1 MNSDIKSPRL
11 AAAGKERIDWAA
23 RDMPVLAKIRA
34 RFAKEKPLAGVRLA
48 ACLHVTTETANL
60 MIALKDGG
68 AEVVLCPS
76 NPLSTQDDVAAAL
89 VRFWKI
95 PVLAIH
101 GEDRK
106 TYYRHLVAALATKPQ
121 ITLDDGADLVTM
133 MHTTK
138 KALAKHVWA
147 SMEETKTG
155 VIRLKA
161 LEASKKLKIPVIAVN
176 DAQTKYLFDNRYG
189 TGQSTIDGIIRAT
202 DMLLAGKTFVVAG
215 YGWCGRGVAMRAR
228 GLGAH
233 VIVTEVD
240 AIRALEAVMDG
251 FPVLPMAQAL
261 KKAQIV
267 VTITGNRDVIRKEH
281 IAAMPDG
288 LVLANSGHFNVE
300 IDLDALRKA
309 AKSISRVRENV
320 EEYVLRDGRRI
331 MVLGEGRL
339 VNLACAHG
347 HPASVMD
354 MSFATQALC
363 AEYVAKNKGKL
374 SIKVHDVP
382 ADLEQWIATTK
393 LASLGFAMD
402 QLTVRQKKYLSSWQ
416 EGT

>member
-1 MNSDIKSPRL
+1 MTSDIKSPRL
-11 AAAGKERIDWAA
+11 ATAGKERIDWAA
-23 RDMPVLAKIRA
+23 RDMPVLEKIRA

-95 PVLAIH
+95 PVFAIH

-240 AIRALEAVMDG
+240 AVRALEAVMDG
-251 FPVLPMAQAL
+251 FVVLPMAQAL
-261 KKAQIV
+261 KKAQIA

-309 AKSISRVRENV
+309 AKSVTRVRENV

-354 MSFATQALC
+354 MSFATQALS

-374 SIKVHDVP
+374 AVKVHDVP
-382 ADLEQWIATTK
+382 AELEQWIATTK

-402 QLTVRQKKYLSSWQ
+402 QLTLRQKKYLTSWQ

>member
-1 MNSDIKSPRL
+1 MDFDIKSPRL
-11 AAAGKERIDWAA
+11 AAEGKERIDWAM
-23 RDMPVLAKIRA
+23 RDMPVLQKIRE
-34 RFAKEKPLAGVRLA
+34 RFEKEKPLQGVRLA
-48 ACLHVTTETANL
+48 ACLHVTSETANL
-60 MIALKDGG
+60 MIVLQAAG
-68 AEVVLCPS
+68 ADVVLCPS
-76 NPLSTQDDVAAAL
+76 NPLSTQDDVAAGL
-89 VRFWKI
+89 VKFWKM
-95 PVLAIH
+95 PVFAMH

-133 MHTTK
+133 LHTTK
-138 KALAKHVWA
+138 KGLTKHVWA

-189 TGQSTIDGIIRAT
+189 TGQSTVDGIIRAT
-202 DMLLAGKTFVVAG
+202 DALLAGKTFVVAG

-228 GLGAH
+228 GMGAH

-240 AIRALEAVMDG
+240 AVRALEAVMDG
-251 FPVLPMAQAL
+251 FPVLPIAEAL
-261 KKAQIV
+261 KKAQIA

-281 IAAMPDG
+281 IAHMPDG

-300 IDLDALRKA
+300 IDLDALKSA
-309 AKSISRVRENV
+309 AKEVTRVREHV
-320 EEYVLRDGRRI
+320 EEYRLKDGRRI

-354 MSFATQALC
+354 MSFATQALS
-363 AEYVAKNKGKL
+363 AEYVAKEKGNL
-374 SIKVHDVP
+374 AVKVHDVP
-382 ADLEQWIATTK
+382 HAIEEWIATTK
-393 LASLGFAMD
+393 LASLGFSID
-402 QLTVRQKKYLSSWQ
+402 RLTLRQKKYLLDWR